1 MDEYFAKQKELFLN
15 KINDTK
21 QKDKTALDPLLK
33 MAKDWWRKWLND
45 PITISKHQKQFNLTD
60 AQTKDK
66 FKNYL
71 KVIDNIELVVINR
84 YGDNKD
90 DYAFITDAYIDSNLS
105 DSSLGH
111 IFDKEY
117 DALIQN
123 GSNEIA
129 AWLGSLVSTASGG
142 NNINDCRVFVPSPL
156 MGEIAY
162 YETTFTHEI
171 QHLLENRVG
180 PLTSKDIISKSF
192 PKPIEGGVSMDD
204 IKKST
209 NALYGVSD
217 SDVENKKINTS
228 EGLKLDLNKGIKD
241 LMKLTF
247 FTLEGE
253 ETTIPKE
260 RAEVMLA
267 NLLSHI
273 SVNDDKDYDCDHEE
287 KTANLT
293 ELRNQLRLTPGETL
307 NWNNI
312 VLSYWNEGWVRG
324 PNNKSGRYIKILPVY
339 RMLACW
345 TWNNFTPDLK
355 TLFENLDNFA
365 MSKENKG
372 TTPTS
377 SLNDKNLELS
387 HFIRKNNKNFL
398 SERNNNLPIEKKLKE
413 QKLNIILTKEQID
426 SLNENLGIWA
436 NRGLRKLNLEVPEI
450 LKKLCS
456 KQKENGPFCR
466 LSRMSKF
473 LDENIK
479 VDLEVALETLNSY
492 FKFKNVGMFPVIID
506 LALNDEGRTVEYL
519 KLISDFIQ
527 DESQDKTQTK
537 RVLNKQRNTKEI
549 PKNFEELLKQAKYL
563 EHQKYEEK
571 FVGDY
576 FDKKGTFLRLNYN
589 CGDDAKDTLFTILTK
604 VKSEEHT
611 LDIVFEKIKNCIQKS
626 LTQGTYYLKADLVTK
641 QDLKCSG
648 DTIFPSGTY
657 FEVKKMD
664 PFIDSYLSEFFS
676 IFKQTETITY
686 KPEYISLY
694 NELIDRIYNWLL
706 TNPDAKEYLNKVKS
720 QMGGIIYEYD
730 TIVPTEY
737 IDLYWSNKGQRGCDE
752 KRLSIRFR
760 IDPKFNEIETYKFKN
775 NEELTPK
782 IEKVTSNKK
791 EKVFC
796 E

>member
-1 MDEYFAKQKELFLN
+1 MEFKKRD
-15 KINDTK
+15 
-21 QKDKTALDPLLK
+21 LL
-33 MAKDWWRKWLND
+33 
-45 PITISKHQKQFNLTD
+45 
-60 AQTKDK
+60 
-66 FKNYL
+66 
-71 KVIDNIELVVINR
+71 V
-84 YGDNKD
+84 
-90 DYAFITDAYIDSNLS
+90 
-105 DSSLGH
+105 
-111 IFDKEY
+111 
-117 DALIQN
+117 
-123 GSNEIA
+123 
-129 AWLGSLVSTASGG
+129 
-142 NNINDCRVFVPSPL
+142 
-156 MGEIAY
+156 
-162 YETTFTHEI
+162 
-171 QHLLENRVG
+171 
-180 PLTSKDIISKSF
+180 
-192 PKPIEGGVSMDD
+192 
-204 IKKST
+204 
-209 NALYGVSD
+209 
-217 SDVENKKINTS
+217 
-228 EGLKLDLNKGIKD
+228 
-241 LMKLTF
+241 
-247 FTLEGE
+247 
-253 ETTIPKE
+253 
-260 RAEVMLA
+260 
-267 NLLSHI
+267 
-273 SVNDDKDYDCDHEE
+273 
-287 KTANLT
+287 
-293 ELRNQLRLTPGETL
+293 
-307 NWNNI
+307 
-312 VLSYWNEGWVRG
+312 
-324 PNNKSGRYIKILPVY
+324 
-339 RMLACW
+339 
-345 TWNNFTPDLK
+345 
-355 TLFENLDNFA
+355 
-365 MSKENKG
+365 KENKSEDG
-372 TTPTS
+372 ILKKVLDKLGKIKDRATS
-377 SLNDKNLELS
+377 EVKETSALVRILTHAVKSYTKNREFDLNDEDREFIKGQSADVVRTLILTIIAIIPIPIPLTPFLIIFGNKIGIDLTPKEHEIPEKGKSKKQKLE
-387 HFIRKNNKNFL
+387 
-398 SERNNNLPIEKKLKE
+398 E

-549 PKNFEELLKQAKYL
+549 PKNFEELLKQARYL

-720 QMGGIIYEYD
+720 QMGGIIYEHD